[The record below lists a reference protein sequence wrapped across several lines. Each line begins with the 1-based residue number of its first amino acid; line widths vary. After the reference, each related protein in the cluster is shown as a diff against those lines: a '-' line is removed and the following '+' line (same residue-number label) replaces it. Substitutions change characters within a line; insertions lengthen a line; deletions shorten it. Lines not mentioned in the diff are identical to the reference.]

1 MYPRNSATPNQ
12 LAIGPVV
19 QISDGAV
26 QTSGCT
32 VRILPFGGAEGD
44 GAGTTAYS
52 TDGVVLYTPSQAET
66 NYTSFV
72 LIAKKTG
79 CIPAS
84 ITIVTSASATPG
96 TALLAPTTHTSA
108 VVPTVTTVSN
118 AVSVNTGTTTAVV
131 SHDGNNAT
139 SGATLKSV
147 AEAATAG
154 STLLVGPGTFALGN
168 AAINA
173 NITLI
178 GAGDNRTII
187 TSTAITGDVGAIL
200 NVAEVR
206 HLRVT
211 PVGTATDGQIA
222 WGVRELSSQTVW
234 PRYRAADCWFDGDL
248 DGAFFQ
254 MEFATTTAELER
266 CRIHAKYDAVRWGVE
281 SSASTLYL
289 RDCDL
294 SAIGPA
300 AAGATSRGIASTGG
314 TVYVTGGRIHAAG
327 SATFNS
333 AIYNTATMHLAG
345 VTLTSAGTAAK
356 DIETALAGATSVT
369 ACAYDTSKTSGA
381 LTPTYAQGNWNTTT
395 PPTVQQ
401 NATAAAAAILATPAN
416 KLVSNET
423 GQVEA
428 SNAAGLTAEQAAQLA
443 ALPTSAQVA
452 AALAGQTLNVSSP
465 LRQDGSVE
473 LVEGSDYTG
482 NNALVFTLA
491 NYTGPSLTSAT
502 ASMAVQ
508 LRSTYDLGTGT
519 PADTFAGTVSTATV
533 DGEVTVTV
541 TVPIT
546 ATETDALAT
555 TPPADPYSYVYEV
568 RLVTSDAKPSTRW
581 LGALNVVRKAHA

>member
-1 MYPRNSATPNQ
+1 MYARNSATPNQ

-96 TALLAPTTHTSA
+96 TALLAPVTHTSA

-154 STLLVGPGTFALGN
+154 STLLVGPGTYALGN
-168 AAINA
+168 AVINA
-173 NITLI
+173 NITMI
-178 GAGDNRTII
+178 GAGNNRTVI
-187 TSTAITGDVGAIL
+187 TSTAITGDFGAIL

-211 PVGTATDGQIA
+211 PVGTAVDGQIA

-234 PRYRAADCWFDGDL
+234 SRYRAVDCWFDGDL
-248 DGAFFQ
+248 DAVFFQ
-254 MEFATTTAELER
+254 MEFATTAAELER
-266 CRIHAKYDAVRWGVE
+266 CRCHAKYDAVRWGVE
-281 SSASTLYL
+281 SSASTLYV

-294 SAIGPA
+294 EAIGPA
-300 AAGATSRGIASTGG
+300 AAGTLSRGVASTGG
-314 TVYVTGGRIHAAG
+314 TVYVTGGRIHASG
-327 SATFNS
+327 SAVSNS
-333 AIYNTATMHLAG
+333 AIYNTAAMHLAG

-356 DIETALAGATSVT
+356 DIETAIAGVTSVA
-369 ACAYDTSKTSGA
+369 ACAYDASKTSGA

-401 NATAAAAAILATPAN
+401 NATAAAAAILATPVN
-416 KLVSNET
+416 KLVTNGT

-443 ALPTSAQVA
+443 AAANQSVA
-452 AALAGQTLNVSSP
+452 ITPLQASVSNPIYATRDLQAILQGAAPVWVWTIT
-465 LRQDGSVE
+465 D
-473 LVEGSDYTG
+473 
-482 NNALVFTLA
+482 
-491 NYTGPSLTSAT
+491 
-502 ASMAVQ
+502 
-508 LRSTYDLGTGT
+508 GTGAAVDLSAKT
-519 PADTFAGTVSTATV
+519 VRFVACSINEDDEDSVYDDGLTALFQYETGGSGIAISGAGSNI
-533 DGEVTVTV
+533 VTVTSTYSDMATLAGVYRYFLWNV
-541 TVPIT
+541 TDRQT
-546 ATETDALAT
+546 LAT
-555 TPPADPYSYVYEV
+555 GKLPIKPA
-568 RLVTSDAKPSTRW
+568 KIST
-581 LGALNVVRKAHA
+581 